1 LWFPSRLSRHRDAT
15 HLIIISGDHA
25 RMDVI
30 DKCRIAVIASSG
42 VGEKRRK
49 KEGS

>member
-1 LWFPSRLSRHRDAT
+1 
-15 HLIIISGDHA
+15 
-25 RMDVI
+25 MNVI

-49 KEGS
+49 KGELTSCVLTFQMGRAAAGRTWH